1 MPRNYAG
8 KKETKMYDTI
18 CFYLKKIKYVFT
30 LNKKYPNS
38 VRHTKT
44 DVTFFDLKVT
54 HYFIII
60 VSITVCSIEEV
71 GCLNSRGRVNIFVFG
86 FSYERFSGTHKL
98 QTTSVPKYA

>member
-18 CFYLKKIKYVFT
+18 CVYLKKIKYVFT
-30 LNKKYPNS
+30 SNKKYPHS
-38 VRHTKT
+38 VRRTKT

-60 VSITVCSIEEV
+60 VSIEEV
-71 GCLNSRGRVNIFVFG
+71 GCLNSRGRVNISVFG